1 MSLLLLSKR
10 EDTIITAFLTEVEL
24 NPMDSLTFFNEGK
37 FFHLQGL
44 VSNQSKYIAGVKSGD
59 FNSIPEYEF
68 RQFLIYEDHYAQI
81 YTGDALYGT
90 YEFKL
95 DNLIAI
101 GNECNPEMAKDI
113 AISVASKDVVTKD
126 VISNTIS
133 EKAWWGLFG
142 AAEECSF
149 RLSEWNIKGEL
160 ISNDISRI
168 KLRWINKQTE
178 D

>member
-1 MSLLLLSKR
+1 MSLLLLSKSKDR
-10 EDTIITAFLTEVEL
+10 IITAFLTEVEL
-24 NPMDSLTFFNEGK
+24 MPMDSLTFFDEGK
-37 FFHLQGL
+37 LFHLQGL
-44 VSNQSKYIAGVKSGD
+44 CNNQSKYIAGVKSGD
-59 FNSIPEYEF
+59 FTSIPEYEF

-81 YTGDALYGT
+81 YTGDSLYGT

-95 DNLIAI
+95 DNIVAI

-149 RLSEWNIKGEL
+149 RLSEWNTKGEL

-168 KLRWINKQTE
+168 KLRWINKQI
-178 D
+178 DN

>member
-1 MSLLLLSKR
+1 MSLLILSKN
-10 EDTIITAFLTEVEL
+10 EDKITTAFLTEVEL
-24 NPMDSLTFFNEGK
+24 MPMDSLTFFDKGK
-37 FFHLQGL
+37 LFHLQGL
-44 VSNQSKYIAGVKSGD
+44 CSNQSKYIAGVKSGNID
-59 FNSIPEYEF
+59 SIPDYEF

-81 YTGDALYGT
+81 YTGNSLYGT

-149 RLSEWNIKGEL
+149 RLSEWNDKGEL
-160 ISNDISRI
+160 VSNDIRRL
-168 KLRWINKQTE
+168 KLRWINT
-178 D
+178 